1 MPISQLCVG
10 ASLHAETRSFTFERA
25 VALPH
30 SETKEHGGKS
40 EPQIRN
46 QRTRRTDNTGLP
58 HSIDSTPFWGS
69 EGQLPQPLT
78 KF

>member
-1 MPISQLCVG
+1 MSQLYVG
-10 ASLHAETRSFTFERA
+10 ASRILTLLAERKRESCCIA
-25 VALPH
+25 
-30 SETKEHGGKS
+30 K
-40 EPQIRN
+40 PQIRN